1 MRQLTLDSN
10 SAFGTYQL
18 LKTWIEDYVSIAII
32 RETSLVPDPSHT
44 STSSI
49 PGLSVEIPPFE
60 AGRDVDLAT
69 AIPPPPPLAP
79 SNSISHLMS
88 SASDLTAIDPALLD
102 ASLQLALPYQ
112 DYRMRTPKP
121 SEQPIFAFPKMDF

>member
-1 MRQLTLDSN
+1 
-10 SAFGTYQL
+10 
-18 LKTWIEDYVSIAII
+18 
-32 RETSLVPDPSHT
+32 
-44 STSSI
+44 
-49 PGLSVEIPPFE
+49 LSVEIPPFE

-88 SASDLTAIDPALLD
+88 SASDFTAIDPALLD